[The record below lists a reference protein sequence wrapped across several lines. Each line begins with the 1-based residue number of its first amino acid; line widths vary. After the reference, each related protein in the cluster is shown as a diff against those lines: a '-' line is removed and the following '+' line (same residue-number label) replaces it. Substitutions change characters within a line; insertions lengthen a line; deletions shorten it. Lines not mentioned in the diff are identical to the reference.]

1 MPRDTLTGSRIR
13 ERRVMAGLKQSEL
26 AKRADISPSY
36 LNLIEHNR
44 RRIGGKLLVD
54 IAHALGVE
62 PASLTEGAETTLL
75 TTLREAATDT
85 EMTEAEFARVE
96 EFAGRFPGWAA
107 LLANSQRRIETLQRS
122 VEALTDRLTHDPHL
136 AASLHEMLSTVT
148 AIRSAASILAEP
160 GDIEPE
166 WQRRFNRNIYE
177 DSARLADTSRSLAQY
192 LEEADTEASE
202 TNAPQDE
209 VDAVFQ
215 RVGFHLP
222 ALEMPGASV
231 DAVLEDLGQGL
242 SQSARWLL
250 HRILSRYAEDAKR
263 LPLSDCAD
271 VVAAQG
277 SDPLAL
283 AQRFGCDAAR
293 AMRRLAQLPDDL
305 LPEPVGLAICDGS
318 GVTTFRKP
326 LPEFPLPRLGA
337 GCALWP
343 LYRALARPMMLY
355 SELLEQSA
363 RAAARHRTIAI
374 AQPTGPARLGE
385 DVLFESHMLIVPE
398 PKRDTAEPIRQVGL
412 TCRICPHPS
421 CDARREPSIM
431 LTPEQRK
438 F

>member
-13 ERRVMAGLKQSEL
+13 ERRIMAGMKQSEL
-26 AKRADISPSY
+26 AKRAEISPSY

-54 IAHALGVE
+54 IAHALEVE
-62 PASLTEGAETTLL
+62 PASLTEGAETALL
-75 TTLREAATDT
+75 ATLREAASDTDLP
-85 EMTEAEFARVE
+85 AEELSRVE
-96 EFAGRFPGWAA
+96 EFAGRFPGWAE
-107 LLANSQRRIETLQRS
+107 LLANNQRRVETLQRS

-177 DSARLADTSRSLAQY
+177 DSARLAETSRSLAQY
-192 LEEADTEASE
+192 LEEADTGVSE

-209 VDAVFQ
+209 IDAVFQ

-222 ALEMPGASV
+222 ELEGAVADV
-231 DAVLEDLGQGL
+231 DEVTDQIGAGI

-250 HRILSRYAEDAKR
+250 HRALMRYREDAER
-263 LPLSDCAD
+263 LPLEACLA
-271 VVAAQG
+271 VLPNIAA
-277 SDPLAL
+277 DPLQL
-283 AQRFGCDAAR
+283 AEHFDVDIPT
-293 AMRRLAQLPDDL
+293 AMRRLAQMPDGV

-326 LPEFPLPRLGA
+326 LPEFPLPRLGT
-337 GCALWP
+337 GCSLWP
-343 LYRALARPMMLY
+343 LYRALARPMMVQ
-355 SELLEQSA
+355 SELLEQSTRTA
-363 RAAARHRTIAI
+363 SRHRAIAL
-374 AQPTGPARLGE
+374 AQPTQRPKLNE
-385 DVLFESHMLIVPE
+385 DAHFESHMLIIPE
-398 PKRDTAEPIRQVGL
+398 AKRDTSEPVRPVGL
-412 TCRICPHPS
+412 TCRICPRGS
-421 CDARREPSIM
+421 CVARREPSI
-431 LTPEQRK
+431 LVVSDAQS